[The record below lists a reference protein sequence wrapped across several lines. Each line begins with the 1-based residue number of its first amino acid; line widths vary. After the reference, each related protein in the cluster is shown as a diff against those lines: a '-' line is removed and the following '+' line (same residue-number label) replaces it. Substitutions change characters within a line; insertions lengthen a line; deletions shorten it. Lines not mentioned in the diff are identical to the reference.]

1 MVTLMTFTFYEKE
14 ESIGVID
21 LETADAS
28 TDGVIGLDVGEEVS
42 NKFAISDVRLDLE
55 IDE

>member
-28 TDGVIGLDVGEEVS
+28 TDGVTGLDAGGEVS
-42 NKFAISDVRLDLE
+42 NKSAIFDVRPDLE